1 MAGLRLTRGG
11 ESRLDGAP
19 YQDLPDYA
27 AYVDAVAAR
36 LLEDDTDGLL
46 ANDQELARERAKE
59 IVNAQLDA
67 ERKKRSDA
75 QVRVAEEYW
84 RRQQGRAQARGVN
97 PEAMP
102 YGASASDVRLANR
115 PVAEASAQLDM
126 EQDAADRVA
135 YALRQ
140 DLPPF
145 EAQEDLNFLR
155 ERGDMNPLAG
165 PGRTDMAMRA
175 RIRQRRGQ
183 NYEMPDGSI
192 IPVGR
197 EPTAADL
204 QAERDWI
211 ESTNRNPG
219 SEFQARYNPQ
229 AYEAHMEE
237 VRQRIQDNAR
247 REMAMYGTGSDA
259 ALMDAAEA
267 GSRDAQDQL
276 GRRKARAA
284 SDDRQAEATREVRI
298 NQLARR
304 AGVTVAAARQM
315 MDQGRMLAR
324 NPAQG
329 DAAAPLT
336 AAERRV
342 ESQELRDLGST
353 RRNQELAARRQARID
368 QSMLAGGQPTGGPFG
383 TRAAV
388 TAINQLGPGWREIA
402 LLDRLTNGR
411 VGGPTPLGV
420 EQFQAQAIAQGVGR
434 ALTGALANM
443 DPNATALAAKNAE
456 RQRQQQMYDEAE
468 AYVSREFALPA
479 TVTGASDYTIA
490 EQDQTVLWLMAR
502 YGIGQAEA
510 QSVVDGI
517 AASRRAGAPPSRPA
531 PDAPDAGLPP
541 PGGRVAY

>member
-27 AYVDAVAAR
+27 AYVNAVAAR

-75 QVRVAEEYW
+75 QARVADDYG
-84 RRQQGRAQARGVN
+84 RRQHDRAQARGVD

-115 PVAEASAQLDM
+115 PVAEASAQLAA
-126 EQDAADRVA
+126 EQDAADRIVRG
-135 YALRQ
+135 LREGA
-140 DLPPF
+140 PTF
-145 EAQEDLNFLR
+145 EAQGDLDFLR

-165 PGRTDMAMRA
+165 PGKTDMAMRGA
-175 RIRQRRGQ
+175 IRERRGQ
-183 NYEMPDGSI
+183 YYEMPDGTR

-197 EPTAADL
+197 EPTAADIR
-204 QAERDWI
+204 AEREWQDWVN
-211 ESTNRNPG
+211 SQPG
-219 SEFQARYNPQ
+219 SERQALYDPV
-229 AYEAHMEE
+229 AYEQHREE

-267 GSRDAQDQL
+267 GNRDAQDQL
-276 GRRKARAA
+276 ERRKARAA

-315 MDQGRMLAR
+315 MDKGRVSAR

-329 DAAAPLT
+329 GAAAPLT
-336 AAERRV
+336 AAQRRV

-353 RRNQELAARRQARID
+353 RRNQELAARKQARID
-368 QSMLAGGQPTGGPFG
+368 QAMLAGGQPTGGPFG
-383 TRAAV
+383 TRATT

-420 EQFQAQAIAQGVGR
+420 DAMGAQNAFRMMQGMELGQGFLNNPAVQQQVQNAQLQQQANVLADAENHVNDNYAWDRGWMGSSSFTAAEQQQTINYLMNKYGPPAGRMTLAQAQAI
-434 ALTGALANM
+434 
-443 DPNATALAAKNAE
+443 
-456 RQRQQQMYDEAE
+456 
-468 AYVSREFALPA
+468 
-479 TVTGASDYTIA
+479 
-490 EQDQTVLWLMAR
+490 
-502 YGIGQAEA
+502 
-510 QSVVDGI
+510 VDDI
-517 AASRRAGAPPSRPA
+517 AARKIKEPAAPPA
-531 PDAPDAGLPP
+531 VPDAGGPP
-541 PGGRVAY
+541 MM